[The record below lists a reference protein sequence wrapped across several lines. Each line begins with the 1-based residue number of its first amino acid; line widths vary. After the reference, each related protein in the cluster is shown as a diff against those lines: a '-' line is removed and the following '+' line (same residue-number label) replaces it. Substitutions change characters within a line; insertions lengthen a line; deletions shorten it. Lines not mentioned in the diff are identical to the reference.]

1 MQKRIATVS
10 QINAYIKMHLD
21 KDAILQDV
29 WIRGE
34 ISNFKL
40 HYSGHMYLS
49 LKDDGSVLRSVM
61 FRGDNSR
68 LGFVPSDG
76 MKVLARGRISA
87 YERDGQYQLYI
98 SEMIPDGVGELFIA
112 YEQLRAKL
120 SAEGLFDDARKKPI
134 PRFPGTIGVIT
145 GDKSAALHDI
155 LNILG
160 RRYPMGKILIYPVL
174 VQGEAAARQLT
185 CAVSYFNKQNAADLI
200 IIGRGGG
207 SFEDLAA
214 FNDEALAREIAASHI
229 PVISAVGHET
239 DFTICDFV
247 SDLRAPTPS
256 AAAEL
261 ASVSVDE
268 ISSWLEGADDRL
280 RKNLAAKLSARKD
293 KLERLCT
300 SSALLNFGRRINEE
314 AYRIDGLQDMLC
326 RAMEKVSARKQEKV
340 SVLAASLD
348 AMSPL
353 KVLGRGYAVIQKD
366 GKTIKNIDGLTEGDD
381 VNVTLSGGKAECVVR
396 RITHEV

>member
-10 QINAYIKMHLD
+10 QINAYIKMYLD
-21 KDAILQDV
+21 RDALLQNI

-49 LKDDGSVLRSVM
+49 LKDDTSVLRSVM

-68 LGFVPSDG
+68 LGFVPADG

-98 SEMIPDGVGELFIA
+98 SEMIPDGMGELYLAF
-112 YEQLRAKL
+112 EQLKAKL
-120 SAEGLFDDARKKPI
+120 SAEGLFDEARKKPI

-160 RRYPMGKILIYPVL
+160 RRYPVGKIVIYPVL
-174 VQGEAAARQLT
+174 VQGEAAAGQLT
-185 CAVSYFNKQNAADLI
+185 CAVSYFNKQNAADVI

-261 ASVSVDE
+261 AAVSTEE
-268 ISSWLEGADDRL
+268 ISAWLTGAEDRL
-280 RKNLAAKLSARKD
+280 RKNLADKLTRRKD

-300 SSALLNFGRRINEE
+300 SSAMVNFGRRIEDE
-314 AYRIDGLQDMLC
+314 AYRIDQLQNGLCTALDKIST
-326 RAMEKVSARKQEKV
+326 AKKEKI
-340 SVLAASLD
+340 SVLAATLD

-353 KVLGRGYAVIQKD
+353 KVLSRGYAVVKKDDKAVKSIQ
-366 GKTIKNIDGLTEGDD
+366 TLAEGDD
-381 VNVTLSGGKAECVVR
+381 ISLTLSDGNAECVVR
-396 RITHEV
+396 RINP

>member
-1 MQKRIATVS
+1 MQKNIATVS
-10 QINAYIKMHLD
+10 QINAYIKLQLD
-21 KDAILQDV
+21 RDAILQNV

-34 ISNFKL
+34 ISNFKR

-49 LKDDGSVLRSVM
+49 LKDEASVIRAVM

-68 LGFVPSDG
+68 LAFVPADG

-98 SEMIPDGVGELFIA
+98 SEMIPDGTGELYLAF
-112 YEQLRAKL
+112 EQLRAKL
-120 SAEGLFDDARKKPI
+120 AAEGLFDEQRKKPI
-134 PRFPGTIGVIT
+134 PRCPSVIGVIT

-160 RRYPMGKILIYPVL
+160 RRYPVGKILIYPVL
-174 VQGEAAARQLT
+174 VQGEAAAKQLT
-185 CAVSYFNKQNAADLI
+185 CALSYFNKQNAADVI
-200 IIGRGGG
+200 IMGRGGG

-247 SDLRAPTPS
+247 ADLRAPTPS

-261 ASVSVDE
+261 AAVSAEELYSVLTGTE
-268 ISSWLEGADDRL
+268 ERLKKALE
-280 RKNLAAKLSARKD
+280 D
-293 KLERLCT
+293 KLKRQKEKMERLC
-300 SSALLNFGRRINEE
+300 SSPGIINFGRRIDDERYAVDQAQNRMCVALE
-314 AYRIDGLQDMLC
+314 RIMAAKKEQVGIM
-326 RAMEKVSARKQEKV
+326 
-340 SVLAASLD
+340 AASLD

-353 KVLGRGYAVIQKD
+353 KVLGRGYAVMQKE
-366 GKTIKNIDGLTEGDD
+366 GRVVKSIKALTQNDD
-381 VNVTLSGGKAECVVR
+381 VEVILSDGKAECVVR
-396 RITHEV
+396 RVNHEL